1 MELWIPSVI
10 LSAFFWS
17 LGYFFLKLNSQSN
30 NIIETYLF
38 LFSGQILAVLVILSL
53 YIYHKN
59 GDIKF
64 LNNIFY
70 SKYSILAGI
79 VFTLGTLIFTY
90 SIKYGKNLPS
100 VRIIGIVC
108 EIIFVIL
115 LSCLFLKEKIS
126 LINYFGILITLI
138 GISIITYFK

>member
-38 LFSGQILAVLVILSL
+38 LLSGQILAVLVILSL